1 MAFKMHCPKCGGLD
15 FSIERDN
22 RTFGAIAQAYE
33 LVFHCRCGKQLFG
46 EVLLKEYEQQKK
58 TWEEREEAGLDPAG
72 TPDARVQRIEDRLR
86 GGRKPGGYDKRWMGA
101 GGLDD
106 EDGDE
111 VLPTDDDESDA
122 PSAPRGK
129 AAAKGKAA
137 KDAWK
142 RKAAAAPV
150 AKAKAGAGRAK
161 KKGAA
166 TAKARPAKPAARGKL
181 KGYGLPASTARK
193 ASASRPQKKDTRRPA
208 SVRLK
213 AAAKYG
219 VPASAA
225 RKASAAARVKP
236 GAGRT
241 TVAGPGRASVGSRG
255 RGHEEHGT
263 CIWPGC
269 GKPTRANSKY
279 CSRACSNK
287 NARARHKNRSRKAA
301 PKKSLRTSRSAKG
314 R

>member
-22 RTFGAIAQAYE
+22 RTFGAVAQAYE

-58 TWEEREEAGLDPAG
+58 AWEEREEAGLDGQA

-86 GGRKPGGYDKRWMGA
+86 SGKKSAVGDDDGFGRRLSSHRWQGA
-101 GGLDD
+101 GVDD
-106 EDGDE
+106 EDEDDQDLGDE
-111 VLPTDDDESDA
+111 DEDA
-122 PSAPRGK
+122 SRSEK
-129 AAAKGKAA
+129 TAAKVKIKA
-137 KDAWK
+137 KDPG
-142 RKAAAAPV
+142 RKKLAPV
-150 AKAKAGAGRAK
+150 AKAKAGAARPK
-161 KKGAA
+161 KKAA
-166 TAKARPAKPAARGKL
+166 PAARPKAAKPASRAKL
-181 KGYGLPASTARK
+181 KALP
-193 ASASRPQKKDTRRPA
+193 SRPQKKDTRRP

-213 AAAKYG
+213 AAAKT
-219 VPASAA
+219 S
-225 RKASAAARVKP
+225 ARVKP
-236 GAGRT
+236 GRAQPKAALR
-241 TVAGPGRASVGSRG
+241 GRA
-255 RGHEEHGT
+255 HEEHGI

-287 NARARHKNRSRKAA
+287 NARSRHKTRARKAIT
-301 PKKSLRTSRSAKG
+301 KKSPRTSRSAKG